1 MLKILKYNNKNS
13 LKYLELF
20 LNKRK
25 LIQKEKSFIVSK
37 ILRDVKK
44 NGDKAVLRYEKKFS
58 KIKKNSS
65 KVFFSNKE
73 LNTIAKKTDKKIKQ
87 AIDLAYN
94 RIKKFHSKHY

>member
-13 LKYLELF
+13 FNKLELF

-44 NGDKAVLRYEKKFS
+44 NGDKAVLRY
-58 KIKKNSS
+58 
-65 KVFFSNKE
+65 
-73 LNTIAKKTDKKIKQ
+73 
-87 AIDLAYN
+87 
-94 RIKKFHSKHY
+94 

>member
-13 LKYLELF
+13 FKYLELF

-25 LIQKEKSFIVSK
+25 FIQKEKSFIVSK

-58 KIKKNSS
+58 KIKTNSS
-65 KVFFSNKE
+65 KSFF
-73 LNTIAKKTDKKIKQ
+73 
-87 AIDLAYN
+87 
-94 RIKKFHSKHY
+94 F